1 MQTIVI
7 IKKYTNGKL
16 YIPRGN
22 TEPVGYVT
30 LPDLVAIIRKGKDLK
45 VVDNVN
51 GEDITVKTLKP
62 ALIEIDME
70 MGKLMELLR
79 G

>member
-1 MQTIVI
+1 MEV
-7 IKKYTNGKL
+7 IKKYPNNKL

-30 LPDLVAIIRKGKDLK
+30 LLDLVTIIRKGKSLK
-45 VVDNVN
+45 VIDSKS
-51 GEDITVKTLKP
+51 GEDITVKVLKP
-62 ALIEIDME
+62 ALEHVDMSVE
-70 MGKLMELLR
+70 SLMEILR

>member
-1 MQTIVI
+1 MTVL
-7 IKKYTNGKL
+7 IKKYPNGKL

-30 LPDLVAIIRKGKDLK
+30 LPDLVAIIRKGKELK
-45 VVDNVN
+45 VIDSKS
-51 GEDITVKTLKP
+51 GEDITVKVLKP
-62 ALIEIDME
+62 ALVEIDME
-70 MGKLMELLR
+70 VGKLMELLR

>member
-1 MQTIVI
+1 MEL
-7 IKKYTNGKL
+7 IKKYPNNKL

-30 LPDLVAIIRKGKDLK
+30 LLDLVSIIRKGKSLK
-45 VVDNVN
+45 VVDSKS
-51 GEDITVKTLKP
+51 GEDITVKVLKP
-62 ALIEIDME
+62 ALIDIDLSLD
-70 MGKLMELLR
+70 KVVDLIR

>member
-1 MQTIVI
+1 MQVI
-7 IKKYTNGKL
+7 IKKYPNGKL

-30 LPDLVAIIRKGKDLK
+30 LPDLVVIIRKGKDLK
-45 VVDNVN
+45 VIDSKS
-51 GEDITVKTLKP
+51 GEDITVKVLTP
-62 ALIEIDME
+62 ALAEVDMSV
-70 MGKLMELLR
+70 GKLLELLR

>member
-1 MQTIVI
+1 MEI
-7 IKKYTNGKL
+7 IKKYPNNKL

-30 LPDLVAIIRKGKDLK
+30 LLDLVTIIRKGKSLR
-45 VVDNVN
+45 VVDSKS
-51 GEDITVKTLKP
+51 GEDITVKVLKP
-62 ALIEIDME
+62 ALNEIDLSLE
-70 MGKLMELLR
+70 QVVSLIR